1 MSFFILVTC
10 LSLFCWAKFSFNVW
24 IFAQSCIHLKS
35 IFIDYVL
42 VPCAA
47 HYSRCI
53 FCDLEFTVSGKRTTQ
68 VPSTV
73 LWKSFMGGEK
83 KKELFSLWE
92 WIREDAKEV
101 TLTGGRILQKSV
113 YGNLSRGPKVRNCV
127 IIYGRGYSS
136 FCLSTRNRETKT
148 KRGRWELR
156 GLDVL

>member
-42 VPCAA
+42 MPCAA
-47 HYSRCI
+47 HCSRCI
-53 FCDLEFTVSGKRTTQ
+53 FFDLEFIVSGRRTTQ

-83 KKELFSLWE
+83 KKEYFRSGSESGKTPKRWHWQVVGFCRNLCTEFW
-92 WIREDAKEV
+92 AKA
-101 TLTGGRILQKSV
+101 Q
-113 YGNLSRGPKVRNCV
+113 
-127 IIYGRGYSS
+127 
-136 FCLSTRNRETKT
+136 
-148 KRGRWELR
+148 RWETAWLSMGGGAIPFVWVQEIGR
-156 GLDVL
+156 RRLKGVGWSYMV